1 MRLIPLA
8 RLLDFAEYKEFVFHD
23 SSGEFQETSQSLHS
37 LARGEGEL
45 DYYLTISSEIAIQ
58 LGLDALWYQA
68 RKERDFP
75 GVVVLQAV
83 DPGELLHLLA
93 SELQYS
99 SLVFCDPTGRI
110 AAHNGAADD
119 LLRYLANGP
128 LLGRPLE
135 ALLEP
140 LLERGE
146 LLGREPSSKREVLIP
161 IDPNASLAQDVSSQ
175 PFRGGWLVRFQS
187 KPYLSSSVDA
197 NWQSLVNHFPGV
209 VVRLDRHGRVQFS
222 SRKMGSLTAEEVQG
236 KDIFELVRT
245 DSHMTLAQFRDQVMR
260 DRQTLSGEVPV
271 HDPRTRETIWYAFQ
285 AVPILVGDD
294 VQAVIYA
301 VDITQRVRAEKDLL
315 ASQKHIRALSNRID
329 QAQEEERR
337 RISRELHDE
346 LGGTLTAL
354 RLEIGALEKVENLPT
369 LAKEKLEAVEG
380 ILSITL
386 STVRRLA
393 SQLRPQIL
401 DDLGLTAALLA
412 LVNDAARRAG
422 FEHDFHVPHEVPGNK
437 DLHLHLYR
445 ICQEALTNICRHSRA
460 TKVLLGITRPFRDR
474 LELRIEDDGRG
485 YDPSTTAEK
494 ASMGLLGMSER
505 VSLLHGRMEIDASP
519 GRGCRLKVEIPLETE

>member
-1 MRLIPLA
+1 M
-8 RLLDFAEYKEFVFHD
+8 E
-23 SSGEFQETSQSLHS
+23 GETSQFLHR
-37 LARGEGEL
+37 LAHGECEL
-45 DYYLTISSEIAIQ
+45 DHDLTISSEIAIH
-58 LGLDALWYQA
+58 LGLDALWYRA
-68 RKERDFP
+68 RNERDFP

-83 DPGELLHLLA
+83 DPGELLNLLA

-99 SLVFCDPTGRI
+99 SLVFCDPAGRI
-110 AAHNGAADD
+110 AAHTGAADG
-119 LLRYLANGP
+119 LLRYLADGP

-135 ALLEP
+135 P
-140 LLERGE
+140 LLGLEE
-146 LLGREPSSKREVLIP
+146 LLGPAPGLKREILVP
-161 IDPNASLAQDVSSQ
+161 VDPNAALAQDVSSQ

-222 SRKMGSLTAEEVQG
+222 SRKMGSFTAEEVQG
-236 KDIFELVRT
+236 KDIFELVRD
-245 DSHMTLAQFRDQVMR
+245 DSHMTLAHFRDQVMR

-271 HDPRTRETIWYAFQ
+271 HDPRTGETIWYAFQ

-301 VDITQRVRAEKDLL
+301 VDITQRVRAEENLL
-315 ASQKHIRALSNRID
+315 ASQKHIRVLSNRID

-401 DDLGLTAALLA
+401 DDLGLSAALLA

-422 FEHDFHVPHEVPGNK
+422 FVHDFQVPREVPGDK

-445 ICQEALTNICRHSRA
+445 ICQEALTNICRHSQA
-460 TKVLLGITRPFRDR
+460 TKVRLGITRPFRDR
-474 LELRIEDDGRG
+474 LELHIEDDGRG
-485 YDPSTTAEK
+485 YDPPATAKK
-494 ASMGLLGMSER
+494 ASMGLLGMTER

-519 GRGCRLKVEIPLETE
+519 GRGCRLRVEIPLEAESASAGALS